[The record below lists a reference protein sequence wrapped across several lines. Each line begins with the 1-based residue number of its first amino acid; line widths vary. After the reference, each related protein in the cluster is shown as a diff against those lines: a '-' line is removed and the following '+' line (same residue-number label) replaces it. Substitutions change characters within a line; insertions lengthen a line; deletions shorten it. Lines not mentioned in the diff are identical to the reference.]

1 MKAYSQD
8 LLKRIID
15 APAAHEES
23 QTEIAGRFALSLS
36 FVARL

>member
-23 QTEIAGRFALSLS
+23 RAEIAGWFAVSPS